1 VRLIRPTSDLIM
13 RMGQSTPRSRHAAR
27 RHVFLTGMDQVDVEI
42 PQSFAG
48 KGTVT
53 VSVNTPGGVTSN
65 PVIVT
70 FQ

>member
-1 VRLIRPTSDLIM
+1 
-13 RMGQSTPRSRHAAR
+13 
-27 RHVFLTGMDQVDVEI
+27 MDQVDVEI

-53 VSVNTPGGVTSN
+53 VIVNTAGGVTSN
-65 PVIVT
+65 PVVVT